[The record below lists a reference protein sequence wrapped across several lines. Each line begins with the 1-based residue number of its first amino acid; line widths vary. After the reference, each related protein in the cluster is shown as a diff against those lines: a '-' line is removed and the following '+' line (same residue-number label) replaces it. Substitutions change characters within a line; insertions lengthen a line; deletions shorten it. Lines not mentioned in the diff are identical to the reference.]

1 MPFTYKTVLIVGATS
16 GIGAAMAEKLVA
28 EGSKVIVC
36 GRRQDRIDQFVGK
49 HGADKASGIRVDI
62 TDHANLDAFVEKVL
76 SDYPSLDC
84 VFLNSG
90 VQSATRLSRP
100 LEFDLAK
107 FHQEVNVNF
116 TSIVNLMIKFLPH
129 LQSKPHPT
137 GLIVTGTHLA
147 LVPAATM
154 AAYSASKAALTAFV
168 DCCRAQNRQKST
180 KIIEIYP
187 PVVQTELHDWMGV
200 ENGRAL
206 GMPVEKFT
214 EEAYSELLK
223 GDEMVVVGSIATEP
237 REVYMDL
244 VDRRRKIFDK
254 LAGAMLSRFEL

>member
-1 MPFTYKTVLIVGATS
+1 MPFPYKTVLIIGATS

-28 EGSKVIVC
+28 ESSRVIVC
-36 GRRQDRIDQFVGK
+36 GRRQDRIDQFVKK
-49 HGADKASGIRVDI
+49 HGPKKAGGIRVNI
-62 TDHANLDAFVEKVL
+62 TDHGSIDAFVKKVL

-100 LEFDLAK
+100 LEFDLHK
-107 FHQEVNVNF
+107 FHHEVNVNF
-116 TSIVNLMIKFLPH
+116 TSTVNLMMKLLPR
-129 LQSKPHPT
+129 LQSKPYPT

-168 DCCRAQNRQKST
+168 DCCRAQNRHKST

-206 GMPVEKFT
+206 GMPVEEFT
-214 EEAYSELLK
+214 DIAYEELSRGEDL
-223 GDEMVVVGSIATEP
+223 VVVGSIATES
-237 REVYMDL
+237 REVYMAL
-244 VDRRRKIFDK
+244 VERRRRIFDQ
-254 LAGAMLSRFEL
+254 LAGALLSRFEL

>member
-1 MPFTYKTVLIVGATS
+1 MTFPYKTVLIIGATS
-16 GIGAAMAEKLVA
+16 GIGAAMAEKLVT
-28 EGSKVIVC
+28 EGCKVIVC
-36 GRRQDRIDQFVGK
+36 GRRQDRIDQFVSK
-49 HGADKASGIRVDI
+49 HGSDKAGGIKIDI
-62 TDHANLDAFVEKVL
+62 TDHGSIDAFVAEVI
-76 SDYPSLDC
+76 STYPSLDC

-90 VQSATRLSRP
+90 TQSATRLSRP
-100 LEFDLAK
+100 LEFDFAK
-107 FHQEVNVNF
+107 FHHEVNVNF
-116 TSIVNLMIKFLPH
+116 TGIVNLMIKFLPH

-154 AAYSASKAALTAFV
+154 AAYSASKAALTAFI
-168 DCCRAQNRQKST
+168 DCCRAQNRHKST
-180 KIIEIYP
+180 KIIELYP

-206 GMPVEKFT
+206 GMPVHEFT
-214 EEAYSELLK
+214 EIAYNVLSK
-223 GDEMVVVGSIATEP
+223 GEEMVVVGSIATEP

-244 VDRRRKIFDK
+244 VEHRRKIFDK

>member
-1 MPFTYKTVLIVGATS
+1 M
-16 GIGAAMAEKLVA
+16 
-28 EGSKVIVC
+28 
-36 GRRQDRIDQFVGK
+36 
-49 HGADKASGIRVDI
+49 ASGLTSPTTPTSTRLLKSKLPLYVRPLSHS
-62 TDHANLDAFVEKVL
+62 TTAGANRTRHRVL

-129 LQSKPHPT
+129 LQSKPYPT

-187 PVVQTELHDWMGV
+187 PVVQSKTENLDPPHTLG
-200 ENGRAL
+200 NSRAMAEY
-206 GMPVEKFT
+206 G
-214 EEAYSELLK
+214 
-223 GDEMVVVGSIATEP
+223 
-237 REVYMDL
+237 
-244 VDRRRKIFDK
+244 
-254 LAGAMLSRFEL
+254 